1 MSDTKGERRGE
12 RREREMGEGERGR
25 GTEGQRGWERV
36 RDRGEDAGCRESE
49 REGGG
54 GKERWMGKWEI
65 EDRGRVR
72 EGEGEEGRKGR
83 YIM

>member
-54 GKERWMGKWEI
+54 GK
-65 EDRGRVR
+65 
-72 EGEGEEGRKGR
+72 
-83 YIM
+83 